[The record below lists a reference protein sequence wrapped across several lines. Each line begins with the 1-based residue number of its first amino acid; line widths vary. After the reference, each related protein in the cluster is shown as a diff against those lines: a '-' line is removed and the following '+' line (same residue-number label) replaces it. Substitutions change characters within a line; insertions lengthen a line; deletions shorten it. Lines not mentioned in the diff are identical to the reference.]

1 MRTFIIMLLICPLF
15 FTFACAED
23 IYRSAADGMGMSG
36 LEEALPEEA
45 KEVSG
50 SLILNGTYDSYGAIQ
65 RLIAKVRDSLY
76 TQLSRLWAP
85 ASKIMSLTV
94 LCAAAGNISND
105 KKIQAYISMA
115 ACCSCSLIVT
125 SGIDGIVNLASD
137 ALTQLSDYSKAAIP
151 AVFTAAAATGAVV
164 SASAKYAAVCISI
177 EVLISAAQRLI
188 VPLINA
194 YLALVMADSI
204 MDNTLVKTI
213 AKMVKWAATT
223 LMTGITTLFGTY
235 IAMTG
240 LITAST
246 DAVAV
251 KTTKTIISS
260 ALPVV
265 GGIISDASGI
275 VLSAASVI
283 KNSAGVFSLIAVCA
297 LCAGPF
303 VAITV
308 KMLFFRI
315 SSAFASMLPDKR
327 LSGLLSD
334 IGTSMGM
341 LLGLLGCCGIMMFI
355 SFMAGIKVVTP
366 A

>member
-1 MRTFIIMLLICPLF
+1 MKKLIIVLLLTPLF
-15 FTFACAED
+15 ITTACAED
-23 IYRSAADGMGMSG
+23 IYEKAASGMGVYEIENS
-36 LEEALPEEA
+36 LPAEA
-45 KEVSG
+45 KDISG
-50 SLILNGTYDSYGAIQ
+50 KLTLNGNYDSYGAIQ
-65 RLIAKVRDSLY
+65 RLIEKVKGALY
-76 TQLSRLWAP
+76 ENLSKLWGP
-85 ASKIMSLTV
+85 AAKIMCLTV
-94 LCAAAGNISND
+94 LCALSGNLSSD
-105 KKIQAYISMA
+105 KKIQSYISIA

-125 SGIDGIVNLASD
+125 SGIDGIVSLASQ
-137 ALTQLSDYSKAAIP
+137 AITQLSDYSKAAIP

-164 SASAKYAAVCISI
+164 SASAKYAAVCVSI
-177 EVLISAAQRLI
+177 EIMMSIAQKLI

-194 YLALVMADSI
+194 YLALIMADSI
-204 MDNTLVKTI
+204 MDNALVKSI
-213 AKMVKWAATT
+213 AKIIKWTATT
-223 LMTGITTLFGTY
+223 LMTGITSLFGTY

-240 LITAST
+240 LISAST

-303 VAITV
+303 VAISV
-308 KMLFFRI
+308 KMLFFRLT
-315 SSAFASMLPDKR
+315 SAFASMLPDKR
-327 LSGLLSD
+327 LSTLLSD
-334 IGTSMGM
+334 IGTSMAM

-366 A
+366 V

>member
-1 MRTFIIMLLICPLF
+1 MKKLILAILICPMF
-15 FTFACAED
+15 ISSASAENVYD
-23 IYRSAADGMGMSG
+23 KAASGMGVYEM
-36 LEEALPEEA
+36 EEALPEEIR
-45 KEVSG
+45 EVSG
-50 SLILNGTYDSYGAIQ
+50 NLILNGSYDSRGAIQ
-65 RLIAKVRDSLY
+65 RLIESIKESLY
-76 TQLSRLWAP
+76 EQLSRLWEP

-94 LCAAAGNISND
+94 LCAVAGNLSND
-105 KKIQAYISMA
+105 KRIQSYISMA

-125 SGIDGIVNLASD
+125 SGMDGIVNLASQ
-137 ALTQLSDYSKAAIP
+137 ALMQLSDYSKAAIP

-164 SASAKYAAVCISI
+164 SASAKYAAVCVSI
-177 EVLISAAQRLI
+177 EIIMSAAQKLI

-194 YLALVMADSI
+194 YLALIIADSI
-204 MDNTLVKTI
+204 MDNALVKTI
-213 AKMVKWAATT
+213 AKIVKWTATT
-223 LMTGITTLFGTY
+223 LMTGITTLFGSY

-265 GGIISDASGI
+265 GSIISDASGI

-283 KNSAGVFSLIAVCA
+283 KNSAGVFSLVAVCA
-297 LCAGPF
+297 LCIGPF
-303 VAITV
+303 VAISV
-308 KMLFFRI
+308 KMMFFRI

-327 LSGLLSD
+327 LSTLLSD

-341 LLGLLGCCGIMMFI
+341 LMGLLGCCGIMMFI
-355 SFMAGIKVVTP
+355 SFMAGIKVVAP
-366 A
+366 V